1 MAMIPRSSPP
11 GVSTKV
17 TPPTSAGVVKGSVM
31 IPANTD
37 RTHVKVERV
46 TTGDLA
52 GAVKWI
58 NGGLHTPHGNRS
70 GK

>member
-1 MAMIPRSSPP
+1 MPDTIPRSAPP
-11 GVSTKV
+11 SVSTSMAS
-17 TPPTSAGVVKGSVM
+17 PSPNMKGSVM

-46 TTGDLA
+46 TTGDLK
-52 GAVKWI
+52 GACGWI
-58 NGGLHTPHGNRS
+58 DRGLNGRHGNRS